1 MAVLVLPIF
10 ACAAAAGR
18 GGAPGKPGAR
28 AGAGAASGAAAAG
41 GDAGPPP
48 VEVARAAFGRLTA
61 VKWRLD
67 NGLEVVLAPDP
78 QATTVSYQTWFRVGS
93 RNENEPAGETG
104 LAHLFEH
111 LMFTQTKNTPEGG
124 FDRAMEAAG
133 ASANAMTSYDFTAYV
148 DDVPP
153 GELAVAVRLE
163 ADRMLNLDLR
173 RNQVETERDV
183 VIEERLASVEDSVD
197 GTLEEL
203 LFKQAFKA
211 HPYRWPVIGWM
222 KDIKAV
228 TRDKAVAFYRR
239 FYAPG
244 NAVVVLAG
252 KFDAAAALDL
262 LARSYGPLPASE
274 PPPPDG
280 STPERAPAAEV
291 RATLLRPVPADRLVV
306 GFPAPSLGDPDRA
319 AYEVAAEILAGGPSS
334 QLPRT
339 LIVDKQ
345 WASSVRGD
353 VAPTRDPALYSIWV
367 QMTKGHTAE
376 EAERVIVDATAALV
390 ARPVA
395 AAQLSTAAASLETE
409 LLRQL
414 SSSHGRA
421 EALGQFEVA
430 GGGFAR
436 LYERTGEYA
445 RVSADDVRRVAT
457 KYFAGGARSVVIA
470 RPGQVNDGGG
480 AGAGAVGSG
489 GARGD

>member
-1 MAVLVLPIF
+1 MAVLALPIF

-18 GGAPGKPGAR
+18 GGGPGKV
-28 AGAGAASGAAAAG
+28 GAGVGVGAAAAG
-41 GDAGPPP
+41 AAAGNAGPAP
-48 VEVARAAFGRLTA
+48 VEVARATFGRMTA
-61 VKWRLD
+61 VKWRLH
-67 NGLEVVLAPDP
+67 NGLEIVLAPDP

-93 RNENEPAGETG
+93 RNENEVGGETG

-111 LMFTQTKNTPEGG
+111 LMFTQTKAMPAGG
-124 FDRAMEAAG
+124 FDREMEAAG

-148 DDVPP
+148 NDIPP
-153 GELAVAVRLE
+153 AELAVAARLE

-173 RNQVETERDV
+173 KNQVETERDV
-183 VIEERLASVEDSVD
+183 VVEERLSAVEDSVD
-197 GTLEEL
+197 GTLEEV
-203 LFKQAFKA
+203 LFKQAFKT

-252 KFDAAAALDL
+252 KFDPGATLEL
-262 LARSYGPLPASE
+262 LARSYGPLPPSE
-274 PPPPDG
+274 PPPPDDAK
-280 STPERAPAAEV
+280 PERAPAAEV
-291 RATLLRPVPADRLVV
+291 RATLVRPLPADRLVV
-306 GFPAPSLGDPDRA
+306 GFPAPALADPDRA

-353 VAPTRDPALYSIWV
+353 VASTRDPALYAIWV
-367 QMTKGHTAE
+367 QMAKAHTAE
-376 EAERVIVDATAALV
+376 EAERIIVDAVAALV

-395 AAQLSTAAASLETE
+395 AAQLGTAAARLETE

-421 EALGQFEVA
+421 EALGNFEIA

-436 LYERTGEYA
+436 LYERAGEYA
-445 RVSADDVRRVAT
+445 RVTADDVRRVAN

-470 RPGQVNDGGG
+470 RPGPGSDGANDG
-480 AGAGAVGSG
+480 S

>member
-1 MAVLVLPIF
+1 MAVLALPIL

-18 GGAPGKPGAR
+18 GGGSGKVGVGVGVGAT
-28 AGAGAASGAAAAG
+28 GAAAG
-41 GDAGPPP
+41 NAGPAP
-48 VEVARAAFGRLTA
+48 VEVARATFGRMTA
-61 VKWRLD
+61 VKWRLG
-67 NGLEVVLAPDP
+67 NGLEIVLAPDP
-78 QATTVSYQTWFRVGS
+78 QATTVSYQTWYRVGS
-93 RNENEPAGETG
+93 RNENEVSGETG

-111 LMFTQTKNTPEGG
+111 LMFTQTKAMPAGG
-124 FDRAMEAAG
+124 FDREMEAAG
-133 ASANAMTSYDFTAYV
+133 ATANAMTSYDFTAYV
-148 DDVPP
+148 NDIPP
-153 GELAVAVRLE
+153 AELAVAARLE

-173 RNQVETERDV
+173 KNQVETERDV
-183 VIEERLASVEDSVD
+183 VVEERLSAVEDSVD
-197 GTLEEL
+197 GTLEEV
-203 LFKQAFKA
+203 LFKQAFKT

-252 KFDAAAALDL
+252 KFDAGAVLDL

-274 PPPPDG
+274 PPPPDDAK
-280 STPERAPAAEV
+280 PERAPAAEV
-291 RATLLRPVPADRLVV
+291 RATLARPLPADRLVV
-306 GFPAPSLGDPDRA
+306 GFPAPSLADPDRA

-339 LIVDKQ
+339 LVVEKQ

-353 VAPTRDPALYSIWV
+353 VAPTRDPGLYAIWV

-376 EAERVIVDATAALV
+376 EAERIIVDATAALV

-395 AAQLSTAAASLETE
+395 APQLGMAAARLEME
-409 LLRQL
+409 FLRQL

-421 EALGQFEVA
+421 EALGNFEVA

-436 LYERTGEYA
+436 LYERAGEYA
-445 RVSADDVRRVAT
+445 RVTADDVRRVAN

-470 RPGQVNDGGG
+470 RPGPGSDGADNDIGNDNGN
-480 AGAGAVGSG
+480 AGD

>member
-1 MAVLVLPIF
+1 MTILALPMF
-10 ACAAAAGR
+10 ACAAAAGGR
-18 GGAPGKPGAR
+18 GGAPGTPGAPTAPR
-28 AGAGAASGAAAAG
+28 GTGIATSGAA
-41 GDAGPPP
+41 
-48 VEVARAAFGRLTA
+48 EVARATFGRLTA
-61 VKWRLD
+61 VKWRLG
-67 NGLEVVLAPDP
+67 NGLEIILAPDP
-78 QATTVSYQTWFRVGS
+78 QATNVSLQTWFRVGS
-93 RNENEPAGETG
+93 RNENEAAGETG

-111 LMFTQTKNTPEGG
+111 LMFTQTKTTPEGG

-133 ASANAMTSYDFTAYV
+133 GNANAMTSYDFTAYV

-153 GELAVAVRLE
+153 GELAVAVGLE

-183 VIEERLASVEDSVD
+183 VVEERLSAVEDSVD

-203 LFKQAFKA
+203 LYKQAFKI

-239 FYAPG
+239 FYAPA
-244 NAVVVLAG
+244 NAVVVVAG
-252 KFDAAAALDL
+252 KFDAGEVMDL
-262 LARSYGPLPASE
+262 LGRVYGPLPATE
-274 PPPPDG
+274 PAPPDG
-280 STPERAPAAEV
+280 AAPEHAPAAEV
-291 RATLLRPVPADRLVV
+291 RAELARPVPADRLVV
-306 GFPAPSLGDPDRA
+306 GFPAPALGDPDRA
-319 AYEVAAEILAGGPSS
+319 AYEVAAELLAGGPSS

-339 LIVDKQ
+339 LVVDKQ
-345 WASSVRGD
+345 WASSVRGE
-353 VAPTRDPALYSIWV
+353 VAPTRDPALFSIWV

-376 EAERVIVDATAALV
+376 EAERVIVAATAALV

-395 AAQLSTAAASLETE
+395 AAQLGTAAARLETE

-436 LYERTGEYA
+436 LYQRAGEYA
-445 RVSADDVRRVAT
+445 RVTADDVRRVAD
-457 KYFAGGARSVVIA
+457 KYFATGARSVVIA
-470 RPGQVNDGGG
+470 RPSE
-480 AGAGAVGSG
+480 AGKGE